1 MKTFK
6 LRTLELN
13 LEKKTLTVN
22 GKTVS
27 TNGLTDFSL
36 VTVPDGTWVLTGKRD
51 MLMEFFEESPEPNS

>member
-36 VTVPDGTWVLTGKRD
+36 STEPDGTWRLTGKRD
-51 MLMEFFEESPEPNS
+51 VLMEFFEESPEPNS

>member
-36 VTVPDGTWVLTGKRD
+36 VT
-51 MLMEFFEESPEPNS
+51 EN